1 MSRVK
6 FNQWPGYKSFA
17 DQLTHPLTNES
28 EIAALIGDMTIDELV
43 GTSEVLI
50 SELSGIDASIVSLGE
65 LRVRVNSLL
74 RRLENKLN
82 G

>member
-6 FNQWPGYKSFA
+6 FNRWPAYKSLA
-17 DQLTHPLTNES
+17 DQLTHPLTNEN
-28 EIAALIGDMTIDELV
+28 EITALVDDMTLDELI

-50 SELSGIDASIVSLGE
+50 SKLSGIDASIASLGE

-74 RRLENKLN
+74 RRLDNKLN